1 MLSIQKVVTFDTTM
15 RDGELTPGVTM
26 NLQEKISLAQLL
38 EKMQVDVE
46 VSYPGNSQKDFDK
59 LLSISKLI
67 KESIVCGLART
78 NKEEILKVAEAIKPA
93 SRGRINTYTL
103 VNIKDK
109 SKINQKQV
117 LEEVSAMVSLA
128 RNHCGDVEWSAFD
141 ATRSEPDFLCKV
153 LETAIWGGAT
163 PICISDSLGVAH
175 PEQFSQLIQMIYH
188 RVPNIDQAIIA
199 VHCHDDSE
207 LAVEN
212 SIFALEYGIR
222 QIKCS
227 INGLGARK
235 VNADLEKVVTEI

>member
-1 MLSIQKVVTFDTTM
+1 
-15 RDGELTPGVTM
+15 
-26 NLQEKISLAQLL
+26 
-38 EKMQVDVE
+38 
-46 VSYPGNSQKDFDK
+46 
-59 LLSISKLI
+59 
-67 KESIVCGLART
+67 
-78 NKEEILKVAEAIKPA
+78 
-93 SRGRINTYTL
+93 
-103 VNIKDK
+103 
-109 SKINQKQV
+109 
-117 LEEVSAMVSLA
+117 MVSLA

-188 RVPNIDQAIIA
+188 RVPNIDQAIIT

-222 QIKCS
+222 QIECS

-235 VNADLEKVVTEI
+235 GNADLEKVVTEI